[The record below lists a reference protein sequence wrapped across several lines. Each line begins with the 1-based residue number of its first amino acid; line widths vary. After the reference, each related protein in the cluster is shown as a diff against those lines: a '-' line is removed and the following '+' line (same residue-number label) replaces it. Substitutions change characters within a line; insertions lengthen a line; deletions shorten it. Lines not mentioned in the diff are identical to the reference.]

1 VGAYQPD
8 RRLRLAAGSEGG
20 KGEIQASPSVHL
32 TLAYFIFRFVRR
44 PQICLAHQLRD
55 CQYAIEAGDV
65 AFAPRMKRLLLR
77 AFVIAKRR
85 QALAAAT
92 RKSYKARLERDM
104 DAIMALN
111 VEHKDARR
119 LRKRYGKHR
128 GSLFT
133 FLDHP
138 EIAPDNNGS
147 ERALRP
153 TTTYRKVTGGFR
165 STWGADLYAAVR
177 STVGTAAR
185 HGINAFAAIQSA
197 LGISDVYAVG

>member
-1 VGAYQPD
+1 MERSKAMARNG
-8 RRLRLAAGSEGG
+8 
-20 KGEIQASPSVHL
+20 
-32 TLAYFIFRFVRR
+32 
-44 PQICLAHQLRD
+44 QICLAHQLRD
-55 CQYAIEAGDV
+55 CQYAIEAGDT

-85 QALAAAT
+85 KALAVAT
-92 RKSYKARLERDM
+92 RKSYKARLERNL

-119 LRKRYGKHR
+119 LHKRYDKHR

-153 TTTYRKVTGGFR
+153 TATYRKVTGGFR